1 MNMQFYEEKLS
12 SSREFKDFIKEN
24 KDAYLCSGFF
34 VVDKDGKD
42 NKQHLDYY
50 LPKEKKMIS
59 FQMEEGIKKV
69 FVDMLDDKVPKK
81 ISKSEFD
88 FDDMEE
94 MIQRRMQE
102 QNIKNKIQ
110 KIIFSLQNLDGKD
123 FLICTVFISMLGI
136 LKVNIDLSNKK
147 ITEFEKKSFFDIM
160 KVTKKKKG

>member
-34 VVDKDGKD
+34 DVDKDGKD

>member
-69 FVDMLDDKVPKK
+69 FVDMFDDKVPKK

-160 KVTKKKKG
+160 KVTKKKKD